1 MTKRVYII
9 ITLALCAALL
19 TGCVGRSVAT
29 EPTEAPTASPTSEPT
44 ATPEPPSTE
53 PDPTASPEKNGM
65 YDLLTGV
72 FDNYHFGTAGSSLKG
87 AWYAAAIVDWS
98 VKNGGAAVVNGAR
111 AWDRGLETEYG
122 ESFAEK
128 LTSVYAIAM
137 SLYGQGKGVLTD
149 CGWEGAWD
157 HSTGEIRTAFEPL
170 FPALGME
177 APVVWR
183 VYYPDAEVMHLRAEG
198 VLLEQEDLVDIT
210 KDLNAALD
218 GYVLREEALILR
230 AELDGGV
237 LALELNDALAEQ
249 IRSYGTSGEY
259 LTIAAI
265 VNTALD
271 NLPEARSV
279 RLTVKGA
286 PLETG
291 HNIYDTDMTFIR
303 EEAER

>member
-1 MTKRVYII
+1 MNHVLTKRVYII
-9 ITLALCAALL
+9 IALTLCAALL

-29 EPTEAPTASPTSEPT
+29 EPTETPTASPTSEPT

-137 SLYGQGKGVLTD
+137 SLYGQGKGVLND
-149 CGWEGAWD
+149 CGYEGYID
-157 HSTGEIRTAFEPL
+157 SE
-170 FPALGME
+170 
-177 APVVWR
+177 
-183 VYYPDAEVMHLRAEG
+183 YEG
-198 VLLEQEDLVDIT
+198 P
-210 KDLNAALD
+210 
-218 GYVLREEALILR
+218 G
-230 AELDGGV
+230 
-237 LALELNDALAEQ
+237 
-249 IRSYGTSGEY
+249 RSARRSNPCSPRWGWKRPSSGASIIP
-259 LTIAAI
+259 T
-265 VNTALD
+265 
-271 NLPEARSV
+271 PRSC
-279 RLTVKGA
+279 
-286 PLETG
+286 
-291 HNIYDTDMTFIR
+291 I
-303 EEAER
+303 